1 MEMEKN
7 VSQMARNSK
16 GNSWLVKKK
25 DMVYFNGRMA
35 LHMKG
40 IL

>member
-7 VSQMARNSK
+7 ISQMARNSK
-16 GNSWLVKKK
+16 ATSWLVKKK

-35 LHMKG
+35 LRTKG
-40 IL
+40 AL